1 MDHDARIARMRV
13 RLEESGADALIVG
26 PGADLVHLTGYR
38 AMPLERVTMLVVTRE
53 GRARLVVPRLERPV
67 AEEALAADVDIVAW
81 EDTEDGVAVVAGLIA
96 DHGSRAR
103 VAVGPQVWTAVT
115 LALQGHL
122 PTATWMDAGP
132 VLAAGR
138 IVKDRVEVERLRAA
152 AAAIDSVHERVPS
165 IVRSGRSEREV
176 AADIAALIRATHDVV
191 NFVIVASGPNGAS
204 PHHEPGERRIED
216 DDAVVVD
223 IGGTLDGYC
232 SDATRDYVTGR
243 GPSGYHEVHEVLER
257 AQVAACAAV
266 RPGARAQEIDR
277 VARAVIVEAG
287 HGDAFVHRTGHGI
300 GLEEHEAPWIVE
312 GDATELAAGMAFSV
326 EPGIYLEGR
335 FGMRIEDIVVVT
347 DDGVDVLDTRPRHP
361 LVAG

>member
-13 RLEESGADALIVG
+13 RLEETGADALIVG
-26 PGADLVHLTGYR
+26 PGADLAHLTGYR
-38 AMPLERVTMLVVTRE
+38 AMPLERVTMLVIARE

-81 EDTEDGVAVVAGLIA
+81 EDTDDGVAVVAGLVGGE
-96 DHGSRAR
+96 GSRAR
-103 VAVGPQVWTAVT
+103 VAVGPQVWSSIT
-115 LALQGHL
+115 LALQRHL
-122 PTATWMDAGP
+122 PTATWLDAGP
-132 VLAAGR
+132 SLAVGR
-138 IVKDRVEVERLRAA
+138 IVKEPVEVERLRAA
-152 AAAIDSVHERVPS
+152 AEAIDSVHERVPALL
-165 IVRSGRSEREV
+165 RSGRTEREV
-176 AADIAALIRATHDVV
+176 ATDIAALIRATHDDV

-204 PHHEPGERRIED
+204 PHHEPGERRIES
-216 DDAVVVD
+216 DDAIVID

-243 GPSGYHEVHEVLER
+243 GPSGYHEVHDVLER
-257 AQVAACAAV
+257 AQAEACAAV
-266 RPGARAQEIDR
+266 RPGVKAQDIDR
-277 VARAVIVEAG
+277 VARAVIADAG
-287 HGDAFVHRTGHGI
+287 HGAAFVHRTGHGI

-312 GDATELAAGMAFSV
+312 GDLTELAAGMAFSV

-347 DDGVDVLDTRPRHP
+347 DDGVEVLDTRPRHP